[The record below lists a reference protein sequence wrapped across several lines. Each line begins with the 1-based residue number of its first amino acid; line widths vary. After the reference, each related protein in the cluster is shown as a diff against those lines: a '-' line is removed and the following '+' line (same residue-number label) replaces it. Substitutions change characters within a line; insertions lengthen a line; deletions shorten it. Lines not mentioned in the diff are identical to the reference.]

1 MTPVAQKTDK
11 PPKKGSLVC
20 ETHLGENK
28 KDRIPGQRTGPG
40 VSLTAKCAPATVTVP
55 VPSQPNGTDVW
66 APPKKQ
72 WAANS
77 HIIKLWLL
85 YGLYSLVRW

>member
-20 ETHLGENK
+20 KTHLEEKQNRK
-28 KDRIPGQRTGPG
+28 PGQTRGSCEVTDGQEH
-40 VSLTAKCAPATVTVP
+40 VSDGGSACA
-55 VPSQPNGTDVW
+55 SQPNGTGVV
-66 APPKKQ
+66 ALPKER

-77 HIIKLWLL
+77 HLINNWLL
-85 YGLYSLVRW
+85 YGLIFLVRW

>member
-20 ETHLGENK
+20 KTHLGEK
-28 KDRIPGQRTGPG
+28 KRQDSRPTHGACGVTDGQEH
-40 VSLTAKCAPATVTVP
+40 VSDGGSACA
-55 VPSQPNGTDVW
+55 SQPNGTGVG
-66 APPKKQ
+66 ALPKER

-77 HIIKLWLL
+77 HLINNWLL
-85 YGLYSLVRW
+85 YGLVFLVQW